1 MELYL
6 DTADVAAVRRWS
18 RILPLAGVTT
28 NPSIT
33 AAGGMPLT
41 ELLPALREV
50 LGPKARLF
58 AQVMAKTETEMVRE
72 AFALRELD
80 RDLVIKIPVCEEG
93 LAAIKTL
100 TANGVPTLGT
110 AVYTP
115 LQGWLAAVAGAEYV
129 APYVNRL
136 DAQGAMA
143 SPQYRSCNSCWR
155 CMRRTARCWR
165 HRSALRARRLT
176 ACWRVAS
183 PSRCRSMWPNSC
195 CGCRRWTRRWR
206 SLTRIGSGRLPEA
219 A

>member
-33 AAGGMPLT
+33 AAGGMPLA

-80 RDLVIKIPVCEEG
+80 RDLVIKIPVCEGAGGHQDPDCQRGADPGHGGLYPAAG
-93 LAAIKTL
+93 LAGGGGGGPNTWRPTSTGWMPRGRWHRHRTGAA
-100 TANGVPTLGT
+100 TAAGAACAAQQV
-110 AVYTP
+110 
-115 LQGWLAAVAGAEYV
+115 LAA
-129 APYVNRL
+129 
-136 DAQGAMA
+136 
-143 SPQYRSCNSCWR
+143 SF
-155 CMRRTARCWR
+155 RT
-165 HRSALRARRLT
+165 RARRLT

-195 CGCRRWTRRWR
+195 
-206 SLTRIGSGRLPEA
+206 
-219 A
+219 

>member
-33 AAGGMPLT
+33 AAGGLPLS
-41 ELLPALREV
+41 ELLPALRDV

-80 RDLVIKIPVCEEG
+80 PDLVIKIPVCAEG
-93 LAAIKTL
+93 LAAIKSL
-100 TANGVPTLGT
+100 TANGVPTPGT

-136 DAQGAMA
+136 DARGAMA
-143 SPQYRSCNSCWR
+143 LPPCRSCNSCLR
-155 CMRRTARCWR
+155 CTHRTARCWR
-165 HRSALRARRLT
+165 RHSVPRAKRST
-176 ACWRVAS
+176 ACWSVANRS
-183 PSRCRSMWPNSC
+183 PCRSMWRSSC
-195 CGCRRWTRRWR
+195 
-206 SLTRIGSGRLPEA
+206 
-219 A
+219 

>member
-33 AAGGMPLT
+33 AAGGLPLC
-41 ELLPALREV
+41 ELLPALRDV

-80 RDLVIKIPVCEEG
+80 PDLVIKIPVCAEG
-93 LAAIKTL
+93 LAAIKSL

-110 AVYTP
+110 AVY
-115 LQGWLAAVAGAEYV
+115 
-129 APYVNRL
+129 
-136 DAQGAMA
+136 
-143 SPQYRSCNSCWR
+143 
-155 CMRRTARCWR
+155 
-165 HRSALRARRLT
+165 
-176 ACWRVAS
+176 
-183 PSRCRSMWPNSC
+183 
-195 CGCRRWTRRWR
+195 
-206 SLTRIGSGRLPEA
+206 
-219 A
+219 

>member
-115 LQGWLAAVAGAEYV
+115 LQGWLAAVAGPNTWRPTSTGWMPRGRWHRHSTGA
-129 APYVNRL
+129 AT
-136 DAQGAMA
+136 AAGAACAAQQGAGGIV
-143 SPQYRSCNSCWR
+143 P
-155 CMRRTARCWR
+155 
-165 HRSALRARRLT
+165 HSAPGA
-176 ACWRVAS
+176 
-183 PSRCRSMWPNSC
+183 
-195 CGCRRWTRRWR
+195 
-206 SLTRIGSGRLPEA
+206 
-219 A
+219 

>member
-93 LAAIKTL
+93 
-100 TANGVPTLGT
+100 
-110 AVYTP
+110 
-115 LQGWLAAVAGAEYV
+115 
-129 APYVNRL
+129 
-136 DAQGAMA
+136 
-143 SPQYRSCNSCWR
+143 WR
-155 CMRRTARCWR
+155 
-165 HRSALRARRLT
+165 
-176 ACWRVAS
+176 
-183 PSRCRSMWPNSC
+183 PSRP
-195 CGCRRWTRRWR
+195 
-206 SLTRIGSGRLPEA
+206 
-219 A
+219 